1 MATPRVYMYNTTLAL
16 DGTSCL
22 DVRRGKDLFERK
34 MQKLFQSGASSRV
47 ANPAEADLFYH
58 PACLTDLFWQARQN
72 AGAGE
77 QFARRIESQVLA
89 EIAHLGFSMRPH
101 IINAERCYEECRGGG
116 YSKDAIGRCTGLRKP
131 DGPAWAFGATYYP
144 TLWGSERFLRFCSE
158 APRPLDT
165 GTSAYLPYCP
175 YGPTAT
181 APFRPDRPLRALF
194 VGSATRGRKRLLAAA
209 ARTPGVRLR
218 LLSTRQHNLS
228 RRADLVALMEDSV
241 YTLCPSGDTPESQR
255 IYQAIQRGSVPLVTD
270 RFEFPFAPHVD
281 WLSFSAPLCVQTD
294 GTLGLPS
301 AAEQQLLQASVHAH
315 RAAFDCEPG
324 NPTFLDFVAS
334 SLRVFAGWAPKPL
347 RQVRP
352 RQRPRPPPATAA
364 MALAN
369 GAPPAAALLRTRG
382 RGGAAGA
389 QHLHLLGDLG
399 GAPEAETNENWRACP
414 QRV

>member
-1 MATPRVYMYNTTLAL
+1 MATPRVYMYNTTLAV

-22 DVRRGKDLFERK
+22 DVRRGKDHFERK
-34 MQKLFQSGASSRV
+34 IPKLFQSSFLRV

-77 QFARRIESQVLA
+77 PFARKVESQVLG

-101 IINAERCYEECRGGG
+101 IINAERCYEECHGGG
-116 YSKDAIGRCTGLRKP
+116 YSKDAIGHCTGVRKP
-131 DGPAWAFGATYYP
+131 DGPAWAFGAAYYP
-144 TLWGSERFLRFCSE
+144 TLWGSARFFRFCGE
-158 APRPLDT
+158 APRPVDT

-175 YGPTAT
+175 ATAT
-181 APFRPDRPLRALF
+181 PPAPFRPDRPLRALF
-194 VGSATRGRKRLLAAA
+194 VGSATRPRKRLLAAA

-218 LLSTRQHNLS
+218 LLASRQHNAS
-228 RRADLVALMEDSV
+228 RRADLISLMEESV

-281 WLSFSAPLCVQTD
+281 WHSFSAPLCVQPD

-301 AAEQQLLQASVHAH
+301 ATEQRLLQASVHAH
-315 RAAFDCEPG
+315 RTAFDCEPS
-324 NPTFLDFVAS
+324 NPIFLDFVAS
-334 SLRVFAGWAPKPL
+334 SLRVFAGWTPKPA

-352 RQRPRPPPATAA
+352 WQSPRPPPATAA
-364 MALAN
+364 ASVALA
-369 GAPPAAALLRTRG
+369 AVPIAARRKG
-382 RGGAAGA
+382 RGGGAGGA
-389 QHLHLLGDLG
+389 QHLHLLGDLDG
-399 GAPEAETNENWRACP
+399 TPEAETNENWRACP
-414 QRV
+414 QRARG